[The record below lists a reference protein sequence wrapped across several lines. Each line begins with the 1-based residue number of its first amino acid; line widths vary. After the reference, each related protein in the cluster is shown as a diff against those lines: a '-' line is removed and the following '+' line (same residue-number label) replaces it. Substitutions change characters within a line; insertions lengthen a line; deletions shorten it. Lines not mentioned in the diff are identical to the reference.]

1 MASPFLV
8 FYIVYS
14 TEMQARQELRVA
26 QLFALFRTFPHD
38 IARKVFGLVE
48 DETRADDLALAKLL
62 KHQARIEVSEI
73 FQALRIVGNQ
83 LAVRACEE
91 TGDFYTAT
99 RYSRRIQQISAATVA
114 RSIRWPELSRH
125 ERARL
130 VGVPGVSLSLGTRYA
145 IASVEDLEPGARQTF
160 NAFARIFTRAHVA
173 NLRTPRYFRGMWSRD
188 GAAFLERF
196 EVQGLPTLYDIELPT
211 LDQLREYLEAFDEFL
226 IGEDFG
232 TDDDTDDE
240 LPALFDQ

>member
-1 MASPFLV
+1 
-8 FYIVYS
+8 
-14 TEMQARQELRVA
+14 MQARQELRVS

-38 IARKVFGLVE
+38 IARKVFRLVE

-73 FQALRIVGNQ
+73 FRALRIVGNQ
-83 LAVRACEE
+83 LAIRHSEE
-91 TGDFYTAT
+91 TGDFFLAS
-99 RYSRRIQQISAATVA
+99 RFSRRVQQISAATVA

-160 NAFARIFTRAHVA
+160 KAFARRFIRAHVA
-173 NLRTPRYFRGMWSRD
+173 NLRTPRFLRGMWSRD
-188 GAAFLERF
+188 GAAFLEDF
-196 EVQGLPTLYDIELPT
+196 EVPGLPTLYDVELPT
-211 LDQLREYLEAFDEFL
+211 LDQLREYLEAFDDFL

-232 TDDDTDDE
+232 DDDTDDE

>member
-1 MASPFLV
+1 
-8 FYIVYS
+8 
-14 TEMQARQELRVA
+14 MQARQELRVA

-38 IARKVFGLVE
+38 IARKVFRLVE

-73 FQALRIVGNQ
+73 FRALRIVGNQ
-83 LAVRACEE
+83 LAVRHSEE
-91 TGDFYTAT
+91 TGDFFLAS
-99 RYSRRIQQISAATVA
+99 RFSRRVQQISAATVA

-188 GAAFLERF
+188 GAAFLEDF
-196 EVQGLPTLYDIELPT
+196 EVPGLPTLYDIELPT

-232 TDDDTDDE
+232 TDDATDNDDDDE
-240 LPALFDQ
+240 MPALFDQ

>member
-1 MASPFLV
+1 
-8 FYIVYS
+8 
-14 TEMQARQELRVA
+14 MQARQELRVA
-26 QLFALFRTFPHD
+26 QLFALFRTLPHD
-38 IARKVFGLVE
+38 IARKVFSLVE

-91 TGDFYTAT
+91 TGDIFGAS
-99 RYSRRIQQISAATVA
+99 RYSHRVQQISAATVA

-130 VGVPGVSLSLGTRYA
+130 VGVRGVSLSLGTRYA
-145 IASVEDLEPGARQTF
+145 IASVEDLEPGARLMF
-160 NAFARIFTRAHVA
+160 DCFARRFIRAHVA
-173 NLRTPRYFRGMWSRD
+173 NLRTPRFLRGMWSRD

-196 EVQGLPTLYDIELPT
+196 EDPQLTTLYDVELPT
-211 LDQLREYLEAFDEFL
+211 LDQLREYLEAFDSL
-226 IGEDFG
+226 LLSGDFG
-232 TDDDTDDE
+232 DYDTDTDDE